1 MSRALLILNTKAQ
14 RDKAVTWCVNAP
26 AGTRVEFR
34 EARRT
39 TEQNDRMWAM
49 LTDIARQRPT
59 HNGVKMTADLWKAV
73 FMQAAGAE
81 MTMLPTL
88 EADGFFPL
96 GLRSSELSKAEMS
109 ALIELMFAWGAA
121 NEIQWSDP
129 MEKAA

>member
-1 MSRALLILNTKAQ
+1 MSRALLVLSN
-14 RDKAVTWCVNAP
+14 KAVRDRAMAWVAKVP
-26 AGTRVEFR
+26 DGTRVEFR
-34 EARRT
+34 EARRSH
-39 TEQNDRMWAM
+39 EQNDKMWAM

-59 HNGVKMTADLWKAV
+59 HNGVKMTPDLWKAV

-109 ALIELMFAWGAA
+109 GLIELMNAWVAV
-121 NEIQWSDP
+121 NEIQWT
-129 MEKAA
+129 EERAAA